1 MKTQNTKNTN
11 TNAQSVQTSKQ
22 ASKKT
27 SKQASEKT
35 SKQATQK
42 QASEN
47 KQASE
52 KKQIVKIETLYN
64 NMKQVIDLSKFDNVD
79 SLAINELNFNEFVI
93 NQVIDDNLIA
103 LVKIYAHKN
112 RYDLLLNKSRLT
124 MLFNNALNANKLL
137 NVDFN
142 ANKLEKKKQYVVEL
156 NLAQLEQY
164 IMILFDLTKKQEQT
178 IKQ

>member
-1 MKTQNTKNTN
+1 MKKENTKKTNTN
-11 TNAQSVQTSKQ
+11 TNAQSVQTNKKTE
-22 ASKKT
+22 SKKT
-27 SKQASEKT
+27 ESKKIESKKT
-35 SKQATQK
+35 ES
-42 QASEN
+42 
-47 KQASE
+47 
-52 KKQIVKIETLYN
+52 VKIETLYN
-64 NMKQVIDLSKFDNVD
+64 QIKTVIDLSKFNNVD

-93 NQVIDDNLIA
+93 NQVINNNLVA

-164 IMILFDLTKKQEQT
+164 IMILFDLTKKQET
-178 IKQ
+178 TKQ